1 MRKFFTIICAAI
13 IMMAVS
19 ASAKAQCAFPE
30 GTVGINLGVGV
41 GTSDYHG
48 WDGHNHHYD
57 NITVPTFNFALD
69 YGFLPNVING
79 NSCIS
84 GGGYASFGRG
94 SAKANDWKNIVGQWK
109 VGTRGALHYTW
120 VRNLDTYA
128 GIGIGAKHESGKG
141 KYLPSGDKTPKD
153 SKTDFD
159 CFGFGGARYIM
170 GNFSVYLE
178 ISTTN
183 ISWGQMGI
191 SFVL

>member
-1 MRKFFTIICAAI
+1 MRKLFTIICAAI

-19 ASAKAQCAFPE
+19 ASANAQCAFPE
-30 GTVGINLGVGV
+30 GTVGINLGIGL
-41 GTSDYHG
+41 GTSGYHH
-48 WDGHNHHYD
+48 WDSHNHHLD
-57 NITVPTFNFALD
+57 GITVPSFNFALD
-69 YGFLPNVING
+69 YGFLPNVINS

-94 SAKANDWKNIVGQWK
+94 SAKTNDWKNIAGQWK

-128 GIGIGAKHESGKG
+128 GVGLGVKHESAHG
-141 KYLPSGDKTPKD
+141 KYLPDGHKSPKD

-159 CFGFGGARYIM
+159 GFGFGGARLIM
-170 GNFSVYLE
+170 GNFAIYLE
-178 ISTTN
+178 LNTSNFT
-183 ISWGQMGI
+183 WGQAGI